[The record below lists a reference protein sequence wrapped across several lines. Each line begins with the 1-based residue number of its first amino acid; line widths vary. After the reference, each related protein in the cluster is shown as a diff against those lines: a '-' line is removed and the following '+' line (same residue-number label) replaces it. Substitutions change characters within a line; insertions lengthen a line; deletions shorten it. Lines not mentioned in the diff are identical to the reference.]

1 MTGTTDASRAL
12 TPPRAAAVAGV
23 IFAALMILGLTIIQ
37 LAGAANRAIPGL
49 LLSDQTWR
57 TAVRIAVNLISFAGV
72 AFLWFLGVLRNRLG
86 ELEDRFFAT
95 VFLGSGLL
103 FVASLFVAAAVA
115 GTIVDSSRALDASAA
130 AFYGQLA
137 RAIMNFVAMKMAG
150 VFIFSTS
157 TISLRTRILPRW
169 LAFAGF
175 ACGVVLLLAVT
186 TWPWIDLLFPL
197 WVLVVSLRIL
207 AANLLAWD

>member
-1 MTGTTDASRAL
+1 MTGATPASQAL

-23 IFAALMILGLTIIQ
+23 AFAVLMIVGLGTIQ
-37 LAGAANRAIPGL
+37 LASEAGRAIPGL
-49 LLSDQTWR
+49 LQSDQTWR
-57 TAVRIAVNLISFAGV
+57 TAVRIALNLISFSGV

-103 FVASLFVAAAVA
+103 FVASLFVAAAIA
-115 GTIVDSSRALDASAA
+115 GTIVDSSRQLDSTTAG
-130 AFYGQLA
+130 FYGQLG

-150 VFIFSTS
+150 VFMFSTC

-169 LAFAGF
+169 LAFTGF
-175 ACGVVLLLAVT
+175 ACGVVLLLVLT